1 MKAKFTKLHAPW
13 MKDFK
18 VNKLQRN
25 RDYWKHEAHSKQT
38 PQSWGK
44 FRAIRNKIKVINE
57 KDTSFYEKVFQSK
70 NENGIWKFIH
80 RVLSPN

>member
-1 MKAKFTKLHAPW
+1 MKTKFTKPPAPW

-18 VNKLQRN
+18 TNKLQRN
-25 RDYWKHEAHSKQT
+25 RDYWKHSKQT
-38 PQSWGK
+38 PHSWGK

-57 KDTSFYEKVFQSK
+57 KETSFYEKVFQSK